1 MTTDKPKWW
10 QGWIVYTLIGLLL
23 TVGSYVGGYLLLGDY
38 MEWLTLGTDYT
49 YGVRVF
55 KYETLAIVFW
65 PLEWIESKIRGIPV
79 QVVEGPNPKSFLV
92 PDPADVRSS
101 FSN

>member
-10 QGWIVYTLIGLLL
+10 QSWMVYTLIGLLL
-23 TVGSYVGGYLLLGDY
+23 TLGPYVGGYLLLGDY

-55 KYETLAIVFW
+55 KYETLAIAFW
-65 PLEWIESKIRGIPV
+65 PLGWIESKIRGIPV
-79 QVVEGPNPKSFLV
+79 QVESPKPENFLV
-92 PDPADVRSS
+92 PDPSDVKGI
-101 FSN
+101 FSH